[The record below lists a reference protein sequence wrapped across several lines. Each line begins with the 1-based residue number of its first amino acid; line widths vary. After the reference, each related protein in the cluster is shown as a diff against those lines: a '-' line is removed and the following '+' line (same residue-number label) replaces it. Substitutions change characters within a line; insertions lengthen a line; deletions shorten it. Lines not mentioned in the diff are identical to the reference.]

1 MANTELD
8 SLKNEDIEKA
18 PAPSSKPYIYDGHV
32 AIHADISGVTI
43 RAKGNIVAMGDC
55 EDCAL
60 ESELGTVFLLYGSL
74 QDTRIKAKV
83 NIYVKHSMKSQ
94 LEAGNDI
101 IIEKHMMMSDL
112 RAWRGVISESP
123 EAKIVGGITI
133 AGETIVVD
141 AIGNENQV
149 RTAVSVMKDT
159 GVILCNRIYPQ
170 VSLSVGR
177 VVRLFREEHPG
188 GNISCKDGRM
198 HIVDRQPYDT

>member
-112 RAWRGVISESP
+112 RARRGVISESP

-198 HIVDRQPYDT
+198 HIVDRQPHDT

>member
-8 SLKNEDIEKA
+8 ALKNEDIEKA
-18 PAPSSKPYIYDGHV
+18 PRPSSKPYLYNGHI
-32 AIHADISGVTI
+32 AIQADISGVSI

-55 EDCAL
+55 EDCTL

-74 QDTRIKAKV
+74 QDTRIKAKL

-112 RAWRGVISESP
+112 RAGRGVISESP
-123 EAKIVGGITI
+123 DAKIVGGITI

-149 RTAVSVMKDT
+149 RTAVSVMQAS

-177 VVRLFREEHPG
+177 VVKLFREENPG
-188 GNISCKDGRM
+188 GSITCKDGHM
-198 HIVDRQPYDT
+198 QIVPRQP

>member
-112 RAWRGVISESP
+112 RARRGVISESP

>member
-1 MANTELD
+1 MADTELD
-8 SLKNEDIEKA
+8 ALQNEDIEKA
-18 PAPSSKPYIYDGHV
+18 PAPSSKPYLYNGHI
-32 AIHADISGVTI
+32 AIQTDISGVTI

-55 EDCAL
+55 EDCTL

-94 LEAGNDI
+94 LQAGNDI

-112 RAWRGVISESP
+112 RAGRGVISESP
-123 EAKIVGGITI
+123 DARIVGGITI

-149 RTAVSVMKDT
+149 RTAVSVMRPS

-177 VVRLFREEHPG
+177 VVKLFREERSG
-188 GNISCKDGRM
+188 GTIQCHEGSLQ
-198 HIVDRQPYDT
+198 ITDR